1 MAHSHMV
8 RNFISHIDTMK
19 IHKSPSSAV
28 FWYMA
33 IFLCLPLCCY
43 AAANTNSTDTFAIS
57 EEGRAGFNCSGYFA
71 STHNATA
78 TEGGTDLD
86 FAKEYNPVCKALND
100 ERTFPETYHT
110 SISGCIIAST
120 SAVISTICSIL
131 LITII
136 RRSSIGL
143 STVSHRLVS
152 AMSVADILASV
163 AMGAATLPM
172 PKNMV
177 YEFESMSIGNEFTC
191 NVQGLLVTFG
201 TLSAF
206 LLNGCLAFYYMLSIS
221 YKISDAKIQK
231 VYEPIFYTLCI
242 MLTLPIAI
250 LCWMNRWFNP
260 SPYKPW
266 CVPISY
272 PWYCKPNSEG
282 AAECSI
288 RGIPSTYQMAS
299 SMFMKRYYYGLYLLA
314 TLLIMYCMASMIR
327 ITCQTME
334 NSNLKLVI
342 RNYKAQWIAEISEN
356 SHMKMMVM
364 QAVAYTL
371 AAFAANSVSWV
382 SWFHLAEEDMG
393 DNKSN
398 LQLSTARM
406 IFQIVHAVVRPSQ
419 GSLNFIVF
427 LGQKAYDRRR
437 IDNTLTWKQAMRT
450 VLFDREHPHYVMSD
464 LNMLHQDEHRRQQM
478 QEEEEEDQRGEEDHD
493 SAAEHYDNFNIDD
506 AADANANATT
516 PTGPDTVLRELTTG
530 IRRKSSLLP
539 FGLDGLFNTSIG
551 SKKSRATNEYEDESE
566 GVSYDPSS
574 ISRNPDSLSMF
585 QSYGNND
592 SRLSATADINITSM
606 MTTESHQSSNE
617 NDGELSSFNKPPS
630 SGTFNSWTEMHDNV
644 SKFDLSS
651 ADIVSTT

>member
-1 MAHSHMV
+1 MILFLNYYIAMAHSHMV

-33 IFLCLPLCCY
+33 IFSCLPLCCY

-334 NSNLKLVI
+334 NSKLKLVI

-450 VLFDREHPHYVMSD
+450 VLFDREEPHYVMND
-464 LNMLHQDEHRRQQM
+464 LNMLQQDERRRKQI
-478 QEEEEEDQRGEEDHD
+478 QEEKEDQREDD
-493 SAAEHYDNFNIDD
+493 SEHGNEREDYSKHDNFNIDT
-506 AADANANATT
+506 ADANAT
-516 PTGPDTVLRELTTG
+516 PSGPDVREVSTVTRGNGTLQ
-530 IRRKSSLLP
+530 P
-539 FGLDGLFNTSIG
+539 FGLVAGLFNTS
-551 SKKSRATNEYEDESE
+551 SKKSRATNEYEDEIES
-566 GVSYDPSS
+566 VSYDPSS
-574 ISRNPDSLSMF
+574 RNPDSQQQSMF
-585 QSYGNND
+585 ESYGNND
-592 SRLSATADINITSM
+592 SRLSAADIKSM
-606 MTTESHQSSNE
+606 TKSHQSSS
-617 NDGELSSFNKPPS
+617 NDGELLSFNSPS
-630 SGTFNSWTEMHDNV
+630 SGTFNDNT

-651 ADIVSTT
+651 NESCRKHYR